1 MFLPHLYLIT
11 CPFGVMLLPL
21 RIYVLSELG
30 SVKWLEVL
38 VRYNVPSDSGR
49 QGQIRGYEIG
59 GKGVNWKIGDR
70 GSIVRI
76 WHREWRIMIS
86 DWQVSNTLFFFFV
99 YTFGLYMFL
108 DRYKDWAASNSRTCQ
123 WYNNYISSTSEVLY
137 ISLIPPIWIDGNSI
151 CEMSWGSYK
160 VSIACDSLI
169 SRFLNLIK

>member
-86 DWQVSNTLFFFFV
+86 DWQVSNTLFFFFLSIPLD
-99 YTFGLYMFL
+99 YTCFL
-108 DRYKDWAASNSRTCQ
+108 TGIKIGQHLTHEHVNGTTTTYHPHQRCCIYHS
-123 WYNNYISSTSEVLY
+123 
-137 ISLIPPIWIDGNSI
+137 
-151 CEMSWGSYK
+151 
-160 VSIACDSLI
+160 
-169 SRFLNLIK
+169 FLPYG